1 MKRFTVLLAGLVVL
15 ARASFPTISSADQ
28 QAVVVTDANLNEMIA
43 KAKTPADH
51 EAIAARFDVEI
62 GHPMPVSS

>member
-1 MKRFTVLLAGLVVL
+1 MKRFTVLLAGLIVL

-28 QAVVVTDANLNEMIA
+28 QAVVTDANLNEMIA